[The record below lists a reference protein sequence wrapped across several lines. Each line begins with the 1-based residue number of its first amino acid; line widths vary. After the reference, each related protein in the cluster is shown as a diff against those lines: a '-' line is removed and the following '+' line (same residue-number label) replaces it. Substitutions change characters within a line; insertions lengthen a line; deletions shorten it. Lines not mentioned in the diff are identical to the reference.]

1 MIIYIYIYKYLRR
14 VVNSTD
20 MPKLLNKLVNRAFVS
35 SLTSGT
41 SVVMASDSLEIDGV
55 GKEEGVNRAIAA
67 FIASSMAASLISPAG
82 LFL

>member
-1 MIIYIYIYKYLRR
+1 MLADDYIYKYLRR

-20 MPKLLNKLVNRAFVS
+20 KPKLLNKLVNRAFVS

-55 GKEEGVNRAIAA
+55 GKEEGVNWAIAA
-67 FIASSMAASLISPAG
+67 FIASSMAASLISPC
-82 LFL
+82 LTS